1 MKTLKII
8 STIIAALF
16 FVAATMVAAIFLAYY
31 LVTSDVKLD
40 EEKLA
45 GRTPACVVY
54 ADDESLIE
62 ESVCSDY
69 VAYEKIPDITK
80 KAFIAAEDK
89 RFYKHHGVDFK
100 GIFRAGVKNVF
111 SGKLKEGGSTISQQ
125 LVKNAYL
132 SGEKT
137 LTRKFKEIRLAT
149 LLEKKYSKDEILK
162 TYLNTI
168 YFGKGIYGISDAA
181 KRYLGKE
188 VSALDAGES
197 ALLAGVIKSPR
208 EYNPVDN
215 YENSTKRKDLI
226 LKLMREQNYLT
237 NAEFNIS
244 KNKDIIIDFKANYDT
259 RNELI
264 DNIKKSACLKLGFE
278 NETELNGYKIY
289 TSINKSVLS
298 YVGKP
303 SDYSL
308 DCDYTIIVA
317 DAAKKK
323 IIAYDSSA
331 GDLKRCPASAAK
343 PWLIYAPALE
353 EKLISEATK
362 ISDEKI
368 NYGGYSPSNADG
380 KYHGYVSAK
389 EALSKSY
396 NVPSV
401 KLANALGM
409 EKIKK
414 YAKMLNVEFENDDLS
429 VGLGN
434 LSGGITLST
443 LLSCYTPFV
452 NDGKYYKLDSIN
464 KIIDPRG
471 KVVYTSSV
479 DEKQVFSDST
489 AFIINDMLKETVKGG
504 TAKKLSSFPFAICAK
519 TGTNGTKQG
528 NVDAYCVAYTT
539 EHIIAVRLGNA
550 DGKKT
555 ANTVSGGNYP
565 TLIIK
570 DILQNLYKNHKPKDF
585 SVPDSV
591 EKVFISKDEYDK
603 NQKIAVTENDDKNS
617 VSFYFSRNNLPTE
630 RYNLKAIP
638 PIIKD
643 CKISY
648 NNGEITVS
656 VTTGGEY
663 GFYIYDD
670 KMNVVFKSEKS
681 AEHVISNLEADTE
694 YVFFIQPYRVGD
706 GGEEIKGE
714 IKKLPTVK
722 TDGRNKTVVD
732 SPWWEE

>member
-1 MKTLKII
+1 MKTIKII

-16 FVAATMVAAIFLAYY
+16 FVAATVVAAVFLAYY
-31 LVTSDVKLD
+31 LVTADVELD

-45 GRTPACVVY
+45 SHTPACVIY
-54 ADDESLIE
+54 ADDGSLIE
-62 ESVCSDY
+62 ESIHSDY
-69 VAYEKIPDITK
+69 VEYDKIPDVTK

-89 RFYKHHGVDFK
+89 RFYKHHGIDLK
-100 GIFRAGVKNVF
+100 GIIRAGVKNVF

-137 LTRKFKEIRLAT
+137 LTRKFKEIKLAR
-149 LLEKKYSKDEILK
+149 LLEKKYSKNEILEI
-162 TYLNTI
+162 YLNTI
-168 YFGKGIYGISDAA
+168 YFGKGIYGISGAA
-181 KRYLGKE
+181 KRYLGKD
-188 VSALDAGES
+188 VSELNAGES
-197 ALLAGVIKSPR
+197 AILAGVIKSPR
-208 EYNPVDN
+208 KYNPVDN
-215 YENSTKRKDLI
+215 YENSAKRKDLI
-226 LKLMREQNYLT
+226 LKLMHEQNYLT
-237 NAEFNIS
+237 DAEYNVS
-244 KNKDIIIDFKANYDT
+244 KNKDIIINFKTNYDT
-259 RNELI
+259 RNELT
-264 DNIKKSACLKLGFE
+264 DSIKKSACLKLGFE

-289 TSINKSVLS
+289 TSISKPFLS
-298 YVGKP
+298 YISTP

-317 DAAKKK
+317 DALKKK
-323 IIAYDSSA
+323 IIAYDSSV

-389 EALSKSY
+389 DALAKSY

-401 KLANALGM
+401 KLADALGM
-409 EKIKK
+409 DKIKK
-414 YAKMLNVEFENDDLS
+414 YAKDLNVEFENDDLS

-434 LSGGITLST
+434 LSGGITLSS

-452 NDGKYYKLDSIN
+452 NDGKYYKPDSVD
-464 KIIDPRG
+464 KIIDPKG
-471 KVVYTSSV
+471 KVVYTSRI

-489 AFIINDMLKETVKGG
+489 AFIINDILKETVKNG

-550 DGKKT
+550 DGKKM

-565 TLIIK
+565 TLIVK
-570 DILQNLYKNHKPKDF
+570 DILENLYKNHKPKDF
-585 SVPDSV
+585 AIPDSV
-591 EKVFISKDEYDK
+591 EKIFIAKDEYDK
-603 NQKIAVTENDDKNS
+603 NQKIAVTEKDDKNS
-617 VSFYFSRNNLPTE
+617 VSFYFSRDNLPTE
-630 RYNLKAIP
+630 KYEPETIS
-638 PIIKD
+638 PIVKD

-648 NNGEITVS
+648 NNEKITIS
-656 VTTGGEY
+656 VTTDDKC

-681 AEHVISNLEADTE
+681 ADHIISNLEANTE
-694 YVFFIQPYRVGD
+694 YVFYVQPYLISD
-706 GGEEIKGE
+706 DGEEIKGE
-714 IKKLPTVK
+714 LKKLPTVK
-722 TDGRNKTVVD
+722 TDGKNKTIVD